1 MYHDALRAVGIS
13 ATIKP
18 MTEIEPRP
26 SKMAWAA
33 ANLVLLLCA
42 CAAWGWLDY
51 LYVTQFWTPDEMRA
65 ATDWLMLGIIAA
77 SMLVNLWLLRKRSL
91 AVHLLGALAASL
103 AVTALWW
110 MAIALAGNAFHI
122 AIGGTAG

>member
-1 MYHDALRAVGIS
+1 MNG
-13 ATIKP
+13 
-18 MTEIEPRP
+18 P
-26 SKMAWAA
+26 SRSPGTLAWAVTNIA
-33 ANLVLLLCA
+33 LLLLA
-42 CAAWGWLDY
+42 CLTWGWLDY

-77 SMLVNLWLLRKRSL
+77 SMLVNLWLLRKGSL
-91 AVHLLGALAASL
+91 AVHLLGALGAAL

-110 MAIALAGNAFHI
+110 MAIVLAGNAFHA